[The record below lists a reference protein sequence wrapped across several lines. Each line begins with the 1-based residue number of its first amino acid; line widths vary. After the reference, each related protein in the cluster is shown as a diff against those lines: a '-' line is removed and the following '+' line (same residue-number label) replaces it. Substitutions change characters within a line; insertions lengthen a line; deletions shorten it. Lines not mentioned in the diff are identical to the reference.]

1 MALQDFDAQQFLDS
15 DWQRQPRLL
24 RAALPAFV
32 CPVDGDD
39 LAGLACEADVDSRL
53 IRRDGEDWLL
63 RHGPLDESDFAEL
76 PASDWTL
83 LVQSVDHWIPEV
95 AALLEHF
102 RFLPRWRIDD
112 IMISYASDGGSV
124 GPHYDNYDVFLIQGH
139 GKRRWDI
146 GQHCDD
152 NTPLL
157 GHPELRL
164 LKQFECRESVLLE
177 PGDILYIPPG
187 VAHWGRAEG
196 DDCITLS
203 VGFRAPSHAELIS
216 QWSMERESALSEDQ
230 RFRDAA
236 LRADANPGW
245 IPEEVVSQLRQ
256 LLSQGLDDEQSLS
269 RWFGQLMSHVD
280 NEQLFSNP
288 ALSFVEFQS
297 QEQHSKLYLRPGAR
311 LAFDAHY
318 LFVDGCAYSYDS
330 AHREQIAAFCAQQND
345 DIVTT
350 LTPELRYSLYQAG
363 TVYFDDDVED

>member
-1 MALQDFDAQQFLDS
+1 MALQDFDAQQFLDR
-15 DWQRQPRLL
+15 DWQHQTRVL
-24 RAALPAFV
+24 RAALPGFI

-53 IRRDGEDWLL
+53 VCRDGDDWLL
-63 RHGPLDESDFAEL
+63 RHGPLEEADFAAL
-76 PASDWTL
+76 PERDWTL

-95 AALLEHF
+95 ADLLEHF

-124 GPHYDNYDVFLIQGH
+124 GPHYDHYDVFLIQGQ

-152 NTPLL
+152 NTLLL

-164 LKQFECRESVLLE
+164 LKHFESRESVLLE

-203 VGFRAPSHAELIS
+203 VGFRAPSHSELIS
-216 QWSMERESALSEDQ
+216 QWSMERESTLGDQQ
-230 RFRDAA
+230 RFTDSA
-236 LRADANPGW
+236 LRADSNPGW
-245 IPEEVVSQLRQ
+245 IPDDVVNQLRQ
-256 LLSQGLDDEQSLS
+256 VLSEGLDDNKTLS

-280 NEQLFSNP
+280 SEQLFSNP
-288 ALSFVEFQS
+288 ALSFSEFQQ
-297 QEQHSKLYLRPGAR
+297 QEQQVRLYLRPGAR
-311 LAFDAHY
+311 LAFDACH
-318 LFVDGCAYSYDS
+318 LFVDGCAYPYDS
-330 AHREQIAAFCAQQND
+330 EQRQQIAAFCAQKND
-345 DIVTT
+345 DIVTA

-363 TVYFDDDVED
+363 TLYFDDDIED